1 MNPKPS
7 ETPSWLTQSQNYQP
21 SADHDAFLAKSV
33 LSVSSALSR
42 MRLDDGAETSLSPC
56 APVKLV
62 SCLACII
69 LVSLSRNY
77 LFVLVMLAG
86 VLLRAALMPR
96 AALGRVVST
105 SLGAAGIALLLMLP
119 ASLLGQ
125 PQAAL
130 TMAGKAL
137 VSTGLAMETTLS
149 TPASQLTGALSSFG
163 VPNLV
168 ILTVDLALRSIVRLG
183 EVALEALNAL
193 TLRSVGRNRN
203 KQTSMGG
210 IGGVVLIKAGEAAQA
225 THDAMRCRGFEGD
238 YHVARHQALR
248 AIDWAWIILLLLL
261 AVLFVYLQGLV

>member
-1 MNPKPS
+1 MKGKPKLKAVVFDLDN
-7 ETPSWLTQSQNYQP
+7 TLY
-21 SADHDAFLAKSV
+21 DYDAAH
-33 LSVSSALSR
+33 
-42 MRLDDGAETSLSPC
+42 
-56 APVKLV
+56 AP
-62 SCLACII
+62 A
-69 LVSLSRNY
+69 
-77 LFVLVMLAG
+77 FE
-86 VLLRAALMPR
+86 
-96 AALGRVVST
+96 
-105 SLGAAGIALLLMLP
+105 
-119 ASLLGQ
+119 
-125 PQAAL
+125 AL
-130 TMAGKAL
+130 TRFACREFGLTPEEFAEGDYLRGFDVPIEYLRFAQMAGKAL

-248 AIDWAWIILLLLL
+248 AIDWAWTILLLLL